1 VTPDGKWFIYFLDPE
16 STASSRSP
24 QLMRVPISGGASQK
38 IFSIK
43 NLNGWGC
50 ARFPSDLCVIAER
63 SDDRKQAIITSFDP
77 LEGRGSELMRIT
89 LDPKLN
95 DWSLALSPDGAHLA
109 VIRNPAPY
117 KFCHYAAS

>member
-1 VTPDGKWFIYFLDPE
+1 MANGSFI
-16 STASSRSP
+16 SSIRNPPPHRGRLNSCGSR
-24 QLMRVPISGGASQK
+24 LVVELHSK

-77 LEGRGSELMRIT
+77 LEGRGSDLMRIT

-95 DWSLALSPDGAHLA
+95 DWSFGTFSRWCPPGCDPKPGEHRTNF
-109 VIRNPAPY
+109 VITRRA
-117 KFCHYAAS
+117 

>member
-1 VTPDGKWFIYFLDPE
+1 
-16 STASSRSP
+16 
-24 QLMRVPISGGASQK
+24 MRVPISGGASQK

-63 SDDRKQAIITSFDP
+63 SDDGKQAIITSFDP
-77 LEGRGSELMRIT
+77 LKGRGSELTRIT

-95 DWSLALSPDGAHLA
+95 DWSLALSPDGTNLA
-109 VIRNPAPY
+109 VIRDQTSAVQILSLRGEL
-117 KFCHYAAS
+117 KREIRLTGC